1 MTPEVIE
8 GWLFDLHSYSHRCDD
23 PARCS
28 LGASA
33 GCASPPSIH
42 HHGSYITLQT
52 SQEKRPVPD
61 DATISPRPPTKR
73 RRQTFESDMDEQDAP
88 GHGGHGGHGGP
99 RKDVAADEGGGDDLG
114 NKIGDYPSGSRG
126 RSSSPK
132 KRRRCDSRSQ
142 GLEKKRDRDDE
153 LPTTLDTPTT
163 SSQKGVSSQY
173 SLRLKETTS
182 LPPSSVTASSQPR
195 STSPVKLAGD
205 LLKLKKPVRWVNVG
219 ADELADR
226 IAQTKNEAVTA
237 LWRKIKR
244 FALSGKGYL
253 PQQLR
258 DPLQNKLGLE
268 DDDADKFSERDPVLL
283 HPKDL
288 EEAKS
293 RLRRL
298 FGRAA
303 PDTELDRIAQVLEPL
318 EWELDR
324 LKTIVATTNAFKTTP
339 RPEASWNAEVHEP
352 LLNLVVQHQP
362 GVLSENVTRANIAK
376 TFIPQ
381 ATAEIPLS
389 LGSKMIDFAV
399 VLGYDDRQPLL
410 LGGHDNED
418 HGADDVHPTDD
429 DNDDL
434 AQRIREFVAGL
445 DPPTF
450 NQTTF
455 APLRHSPAG
464 IFIETKA
471 DSSNGWAE
479 GKAQLGF
486 WLAAW
491 FKRVAMFP
499 RRQDSLAP
507 TSGLPF
513 LPVLLVVGEKWELH
527 VAFDEGRHFAI
538 YGGLDAGGTGDLHA
552 AYKLLAVLRTLVK
565 DWVTT
570 EFRASVKAL
579 VSCCNSQSY

>member
-8 GWLFDLHSYSHRCDD
+8 GWLFDLHSYSHGCDD

-33 GCASPPSIH
+33 ACASPPSTH
-42 HHGSYITLQT
+42 QHGSHLALQT
-52 SQEKRPVPD
+52 SHEKRPVPD
-61 DATISPRPPTKR
+61 DTTASSQPPIKR
-73 RRQTFESDMDEQDAP
+73 QRQTFAMGMEEQDVP
-88 GHGGHGGHGGP
+88 PRHGGP
-99 RKDVAADEGGGDDLG
+99 RQEEVAAGVSGGDDLG
-114 NKIGDYPSGSRG
+114 NETSDPSGSRG
-126 RSSSPK
+126 RSASPK
-132 KRRRCDSRSQ
+132 KRRRCD
-142 GLEKKRDRDDE
+142 RDRDNE
-153 LPTTLDTPTT
+153 LPTMLDTPTT

-205 LLKLKKPVRWVNVG
+205 LLKLKKPVRWVSVG
-219 ADELADR
+219 ADELTDR
-226 IAQTKNEAVTA
+226 IAQTKNEAA
-237 LWRKIKR
+237 ISLWRKIRR

-253 PQQLR
+253 PEQLR
-258 DPLQNKLGLE
+258 DPLQSKLGLE

-298 FGRAA
+298 FGRTA
-303 PDTELDRIAQVLEPL
+303 PDTELNRIAQVLEPL

-324 LKTIVATTNAFKTTP
+324 LKTIVSTTNAFKTTP

-352 LLNLVVQHQP
+352 LLNLAVQHQP
-362 GVLSENVTRANIAK
+362 GVLFENVTRANIAK
-376 TFIPQ
+376 PFVPQ
-381 ATAEIPLS
+381 ATAEIPMS

-399 VLGYDDRQPLL
+399 VLGDDDRQSLF
-410 LGGHDNED
+410 GGDGSSDRGMN
-418 HGADDVHPTDD
+418 GVHIID
-429 DNDDL
+429 DDL
-434 AQRIREFVAGL
+434 AQRIREFVAAL

-491 FKRVAMFP
+491 FKRVATFP
-499 RRQDSLAP
+499 RREDSLLP
-507 TSGLPF
+507 TSGPPF
-513 LPVLLVVGEKWELH
+513 LPVILVVGEKWELH

-538 YGGLDAGGTGDLHA
+538 YGALDAGGTGDLQA
-552 AYKLLAVLRTLVK
+552 AYRLLAVLRTLVK
-565 DWVTT
+565 DWVAT
-570 EFRASVKAL
+570 EFRTWVKAL
-579 VSCCNSQSY
+579 VS